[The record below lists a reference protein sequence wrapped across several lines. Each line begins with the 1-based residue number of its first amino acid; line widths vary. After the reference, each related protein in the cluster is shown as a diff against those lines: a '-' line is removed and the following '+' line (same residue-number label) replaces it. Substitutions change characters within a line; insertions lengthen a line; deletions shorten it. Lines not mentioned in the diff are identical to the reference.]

1 MKLVYCILGIFIV
14 TTCCKKQE
22 GPSFV
27 YENDEVVK
35 FIIELRD
42 LHIKSYSK
50 YIDDVLKET
59 TTYYDYDSIIE
70 RITRNALDEVIYKK
84 RYTIGSNN
92 FAKSAIDTNFSSFR
106 STTAKYRYEYENGFL
121 INSIINWKYLDN
133 SDDSVLVRI
142 FYEIEN
148 ANIVRSTE
156 IPGDGLIK
164 CLNTFTFNDRQNLI
178 DLRNF
183 SNNITGK
190 VSRNL
195 IEHAQWRFGCPC
207 GPSHIP
213 AYSTFKYEFDSDGFV
228 IKTTEIYTPCYH
240 ASLSEVTRTVKTTI
254 YEYNAH

>member
-1 MKLVYCILGIFIV
+1 MKLTYWILGIFIV
-14 TTCCKKQE
+14 TTSCNKEE

-59 TTYYDYDSIIE
+59 TTFYDYDTIIE
-70 RITRNALDEVIYKK
+70 RITRNASDEVVYKK
-84 RYTIGSNN
+84 RYTIGNNN
-92 FAKSAIDTNFSSFR
+92 FAKSAIDTNFSSFGY
-106 STTAKYRYEYENGFL
+106 STTKYGYEYENGFL
-121 INSIINWKYLDN
+121 INTIYDWKYLDN
-133 SDDSVLVRI
+133 SDSGFVRI
-142 FYEIEN
+142 FCEIEN

-156 IPGDGLIK
+156 FPGDGSIK
-164 CLNTFTFNDRQNLI
+164 CLNIFTFNNRQNLI
-178 DLRNF
+178 DLRIF

-190 VSRNL
+190 VSQNL
-195 IEHAQWRFGCPC
+195 IEHAKWRIGCPC
-207 GPSHIP
+207 GPSHYP

-228 IKTTEIYTPCYH
+228 IKTTEIYTPCFH
-240 ASLSEVTRTVKTTI
+240 FSLSEVTRSVITTI